1 MNEFDVK
8 KISGKDDEPTASG
21 EATKSTS
28 GDSLGLETK
37 TKKTKGGKVSNASFE
52 TVNPTHSKA
61 SRQMPRRRRRARSA
75 REVFAENEVL
85 AATVI
90 VEMMMSESSSNSLKV
105 DCAKEVLTRLHG
117 KAFEEV
123 TAADFCSIIPSD
135 LLEFCD

>member
-8 KISGKDDEPTASG
+8 KISGKDDEPTASN
-21 EATKSTS
+21 EATQNSS
-28 GDSLGLETK
+28 GDRLGLETL
-37 TKKTKGGKVSNASFE
+37 TKKPKGGKVSNSPSE
-52 TVNPTHSKA
+52 TVKTTPSKA
-61 SRQMPRRRRRARSA
+61 SRQTPRRRRRARSA

-90 VEMMMSESSSNSLKV
+90 VEMMTSDSSSNSLKV

-117 KAFEEV
+117 KTFEEV
-123 TAADFCSIIPSD
+123 TATDFCSIIPSD

>member
-1 MNEFDVK
+1 
-8 KISGKDDEPTASG
+8 
-21 EATKSTS
+21 
-28 GDSLGLETK
+28 
-37 TKKTKGGKVSNASFE
+37 
-52 TVNPTHSKA
+52 
-61 SRQMPRRRRRARSA
+61 MPRRRRRARSA

-117 KAFEEV
+117 KTFEEV